1 MHLGP
6 TRRRA
11 CAVKRGQSSVRMK
24 ASRTMAIA
32 RYTVRNAAPPQH
44 YKARCSE
51 VFSCFTYI
59 LTYFFTCA
67 EGKLLSR
74 YRRSVLAPVRRPATL
89 LSFDDEAVLL
99 VRLGTWLH
107 KVIRPIGLLQDGRGA
122 TDIVVNA
129 RCTCR
134 E

>member
-51 VFSCFTYI
+51 VFSCFTYHTH
-59 LTYFFTCA
+59 LLTCA

-107 KVIRPIGLLQDGRGA
+107 KLIRPIGLLQDGRGA

-129 RCTCR
+129 RCR